1 MFLLKLFIF
10 SLLALQTCLSQTEE
24 SDVDDVDD
32 AVTTGYS
39 ATDCLSYIY
48 VAWIIFIYS
57 VGLGVETA
65 QFSQVIVTLSVYVNS
80 IEGREMIFSLSSI
93 ENWRRKST
101 FCCGYSL
108 LELNPFLLFQVVTN
122 IYTFIPQDCGGYYTG
137 QAGEQ

>member
-10 SLLALQTCLSQTEE
+10 SVLALQTCLSQNEE

-65 QFSQVIVTLSVYVNS
+65 QFSQVIVSLVLCKFYTGS
-80 IEGREMIFSLSSI
+80 EMIFSLSSI
-93 ENWRRKST
+93 GN
-101 FCCGYSL
+101 
-108 LELNPFLLFQVVTN
+108 
-122 IYTFIPQDCGGYYTG
+122 
-137 QAGEQ
+137 